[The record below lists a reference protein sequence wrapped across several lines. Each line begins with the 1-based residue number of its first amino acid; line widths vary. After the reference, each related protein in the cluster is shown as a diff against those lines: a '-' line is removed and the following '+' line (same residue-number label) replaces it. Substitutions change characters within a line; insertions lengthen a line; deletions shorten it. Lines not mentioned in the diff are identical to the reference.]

1 MCVRKMWIVAAI
13 AAALSFAACS
23 PGAAQAPAAPA
34 KPDVAQPDAAKPEA
48 PKSETPKS
56 ETPKSEASKAAAVDP
71 FGEELTLAAKP
82 MVFFKGTATWDTAF
96 ETLTQAFKNVNDVM
110 QKQGIKAAGPAMT
123 VYIATDDTGFT
134 FQAGYPIAEE
144 PKDPPKGDIAVGK
157 SPEGKALKFVH
168 RGSYDSM
175 ESTYDAVTNFIEEK
189 QLEAR
194 DQLIEQY
201 LTDPLSTPEEKL
213 VIEVLVLIK

>member
-1 MCVRKMWIVAAI
+1 MPCVRKMGFLAAFTVV
-13 AAALSFAACS
+13 LSFAAAVPS
-23 PGAAQAPAAPA
+23 VAQGPAAPA
-34 KPDVAQPDAAKPEA
+34 KPDAAAQQDPPKIDAPKPETA
-48 PKSETPKS
+48 KT
-56 ETPKSEASKAAAVDP
+56 ADP
-71 FGEELTLAAKP
+71 FGEELTLVAGP
-82 MVFFKGTATWDTAF
+82 MVFFKGTATWDSAF
-96 ETLTQAFKNVNDVM
+96 ETLTQAFKAVNDVM
-110 QKQGIKAAGPAMT
+110 QKQGIKATGPAMT
-123 VYIATDDTGFT
+123 VYVATDDTGFT

-144 PKDPPKGDIAVGK
+144 PKDPPKGDIAIGK
-157 SPEGKALKFVH
+157 SPDGKALKFVH

-201 LTDPLSTPEEKL
+201 LTDPLTTPEDKL

>member
-1 MCVRKMWIVAAI
+1 MSCVRKMGLVAAI
-13 AAALSFAACS
+13 AAAFSFAAS
-23 PGAAQAPAAPA
+23 LPGMAQAPAAPA
-34 KPDVAQPDAAKPEA
+34 KPDAAQSEA
-48 PKSETPKS
+48 PQAEGSKS
-56 ETPKSEASKAAAVDP
+56 ADP
-71 FGEELTLAAKP
+71 FGEELNLEAKP

-96 ETLTQAFKNVNDVM
+96 ETLTQAFKNVTEVM
-110 QKQGIKAAGPAMT
+110 QKQGIKATGPAMT
-123 VYIATDDTGFT
+123 IYVATDDTGFT
-134 FQAGYPIAEE
+134 FQAGFPIAEE

-157 SPEGKALKFVH
+157 SPDGKALKFVH

-201 LTDPLSTPEEKL
+201 VTDPLTTPEEKL

>member
-1 MCVRKMWIVAAI
+1 MDLIAGDVVVGERSMPCVRKLSLATAFAVVFSFTACMPGVAQ
-13 AAALSFAACS
+13 
-23 PGAAQAPAAPA
+23 GPAAPA
-34 KPDVAQPDAAKPEA
+34 KPEAAQPDTPKTEA
-48 PKSETPKS
+48 PKTP
-56 ETPKSEASKAAAVDP
+56 TDP
-71 FGEELTLAAKP
+71 FGEELTLTAKP
-82 MVFFKGTATWDTAF
+82 MVIFKGTATWDAAF
-96 ETLTQAFKNVNDVM
+96 ETLTQAFKAVNDVM
-110 QKQGIKAAGPAMT
+110 QKQGIKATGPAMT
-123 VYIATDDTGFT
+123 VYLATDDTGFT

-201 LTDPLSTPEEKL
+201 LTDPLTTPEDKL